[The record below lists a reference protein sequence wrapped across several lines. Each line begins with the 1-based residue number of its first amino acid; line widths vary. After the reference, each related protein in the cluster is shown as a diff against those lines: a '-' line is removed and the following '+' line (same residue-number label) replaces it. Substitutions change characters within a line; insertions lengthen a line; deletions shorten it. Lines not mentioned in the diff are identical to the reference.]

1 MLSVQL
7 FIQYSQDLV
16 KMPKC
21 LKQSGPEF
29 AMLGRRSWQIPLTP
43 TPTPYFVHIWIP
55 TSSC

>member
-16 KMPKC
+16 KIPKC

-43 TPTPYFVHIWIP
+43 TPYFVHIWIP